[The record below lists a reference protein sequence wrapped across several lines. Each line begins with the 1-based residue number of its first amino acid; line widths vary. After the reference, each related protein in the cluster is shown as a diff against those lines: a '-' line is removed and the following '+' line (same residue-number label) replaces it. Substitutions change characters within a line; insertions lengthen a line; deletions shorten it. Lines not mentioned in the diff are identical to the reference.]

1 MLSKIDC
8 LLEQLSQDELQKH
21 NRRRLER
28 ASPMP
33 QSTKGEVNYVKEAG
47 EAVKQDWRPPMMAGT
62 LTNWKYTPMFTIE
75 EFVMMMDKNYKSPL
89 ENLIE
94 NGQLS

>member
-1 MLSKIDC
+1 MI
-8 LLEQLSQDELQKH
+8 
-21 NRRRLER
+21 
-28 ASPMP
+28 
-33 QSTKGEVNYVKEAG
+33 
-47 EAVKQDWRPPMMAGT
+47 AGT

-75 EFVMMMDKNYKSPL
+75 EFVMMMDKNYKGPL